1 MAVPCEVQAGQIS
14 VRGISLGGVMT
25 CMQVPQYGVMFD
37 VGHCYRS
44 LASTPRLLIT
54 HGHGDHCG
62 GLVSMLSLR
71 LLHGQTEP
79 LDVYAPA
86 PIVDALKTVVRS
98 YESIQGHE
106 YAWRITPVQPGDE
119 FVIGQRRKVRVFST
133 PHVIPTVGYS
143 VFETVNKLKDE
154 FKHLPGAEIG
164 RRKHAGEL
172 IFTSIERTLVSFPG
186 DTTIDVLERHPE
198 LLESKVLILETTY
211 LDERRTAKQCLDHG
225 HVHFDQVLERS
236 SAFRNEHLVFTHF
249 SQSYRPAEVVEII
262 ERRSQGQFTPQIHT
276 LTPSTRTWPG

>member
-62 GLVSMLSLR
+62 GLVAMLSLR

-79 LDVYAPA
+79 LEVFAPA
-86 PIVDALKTVVRS
+86 PIVEALRTVVRC

-106 YAWRITPVQPGDE
+106 YSWRITPVGPGDE
-119 FVIGQRRKVRVFST
+119 IEIGAKRRIRVFAS
-133 PHVIPTVGYS
+133 PHVIHTVGYTIL
-143 VFETVNKLKDE
+143 ETVQKLKDE
-154 FKHLPGAEIG
+154 FMGLPGAEIG
-164 RRKHAGEL
+164 RLKHSGAP
-172 IFTSIERTLVSFPG
+172 IFDVVERPLVSFPG
-186 DTTIDVLERHPE
+186 DTTIDVLEHHPE
-198 LLESKVLILETTY
+198 LLQSRVLLLETTY
-211 LDERRTAKQCLDHG
+211 LDDRRTPQQCLDHG
-225 HVHFDQVLERS
+225 HIHLDQVLARAE
-236 SAFRNEHLVFTHF
+236 AFENEHLVFTHF
-249 SQSYRPAEVVEII
+249 SQSYRPSEVVEIVS
-262 ERRSQGQFTPQIHT
+262 ERSRGRFRPEIHT
-276 LTPSTRTWPG
+276 LTPRTKTWPG